1 MKKTK
6 NIGLLTS
13 VTLRITVSLFLIIL
27 GIAFTALFWFYPDIR
42 DELKFTAAIVGGLSG
57 LYSAYYVGFSIRLNH
72 RHNSVLRALE
82 IAAKLDTVEKIRI
95 NTFLENEYKN
105 VTPEQLSSKIRE
117 DLELVSAIRKLLNI
131 FEDASIAVQKEVVDE
146 ETLFKSLATL
156 VIMFR
161 DKFKLFIESEREEY
175 EDDRQYRELEAL
187 ANAWIQEKSLVTGN
201 KIELD

>member
-146 ETLFKSLATL
+146 ETLLKSLATL